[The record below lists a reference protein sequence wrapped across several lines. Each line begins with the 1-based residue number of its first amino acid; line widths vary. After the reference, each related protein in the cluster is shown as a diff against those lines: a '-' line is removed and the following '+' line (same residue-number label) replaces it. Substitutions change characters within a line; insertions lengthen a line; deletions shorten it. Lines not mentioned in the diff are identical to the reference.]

1 VICVLLVQRVFS
13 MVRFA
18 HQLTS
23 LSCLLEIVYLMVAEL
38 TCAIVEV
45 FEPTSLSPADESG
58 VQKEQ
63 YMLRDLVSGGHF
75 SGGLNE
81 AFKKASFFVSL
92 TGFITQTAGSVYGI
106 LFFLRETLKY
116 GFLHLF
122 T

>member
-1 VICVLLVQRVFS
+1 
-13 MVRFA
+13 
-18 HQLTS
+18 
-23 LSCLLEIVYLMVAEL
+23 MVAEL